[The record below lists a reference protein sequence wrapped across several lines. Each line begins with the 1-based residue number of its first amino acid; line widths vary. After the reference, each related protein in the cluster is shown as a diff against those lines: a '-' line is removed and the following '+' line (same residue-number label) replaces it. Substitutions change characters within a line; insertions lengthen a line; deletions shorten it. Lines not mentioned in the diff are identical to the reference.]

1 MIATPRSNA
10 FQRLRTYIAERMR
23 MSHIYQPL
31 MLMELLSRS
40 SPAPAQDVA
49 RRILGEDVTQ
59 IDYYTERVKRMVGKV
74 LTGNGITAYANGA
87 YSLIGGNELSDA
99 ERDELQ
105 RLCRER
111 LDAFRAQLGEDVF
124 AHRSRNRTSISGS
137 IKYRVLTRAR
147 GRCEGCGAHEHQRA
161 LEVDHIV
168 PKNHGGSDD
177 ISNLQALCFRCNA
190 GKRDTDTTD
199 FRGVQASYAYRED
212 GCVFCV
218 LESTGRVLL
227 ENELAI
233 CIADAYPV
241 TEGHSLVVPRRHVVD
256 GLALHQPEWNAVT
269 QLLKLRREQLASK
282 DPYISGWNVGV
293 NSGESAG
300 QTVLHAHW
308 HLIPRRQGDCT
319 QPRGG
324 VRGVIAER
332 QTY

>member
-1 MIATPRSNA
+1 MATPRSDA

-31 MLMELLSRS
+31 MLMELLGRS

-74 LTGNGITAYANGA
+74 LTGNGITAYVNGA
-87 YSLIGGNELSDA
+87 YSLIGGDELSDA

-105 RLCRER
+105 QLCRQR
-111 LDAFRAQLGEDVF
+111 LDAFRAQRGEDVF
-124 AHRSRNRTSISGS
+124 SHRSRNRTPISGS

-147 GRCEGCGAHEHQRA
+147 GRCECCGAHEHQRA
-161 LEVDHIV
+161 LEVDHII

-199 FRGVQASYAYRED
+199 FRGVQASYGYREE
-212 GCVFCV
+212 GCVFCE
-218 LESTGRVLL
+218 LKGSGRVLL

-233 CIADAYPV
+233 CITDAYPV
-241 TEGHSLVVPRRHVVD
+241 AKGHSLVIPRRHVSD
-256 GLALHQPEWNAVT
+256 GLELHQPEWNAVVD
-269 QLLKLRREQLASK
+269 LLKKRREQLRAS
-282 DPYISGWNVGV
+282 DASISGLNVGLNV
-293 NSGESAG
+293 GESAG
-300 QTVLHAHW
+300 QTVFHAHW
-308 HLIPRRQGDCT
+308 HLIPRRDGDHE

-324 VRGVIAER
+324 VRGVLPGK
-332 QTY
+332 QNY